1 MKKGLCSTSKTWRGR
16 VVCRMAAL
24 LCLTLLLPLLGG
36 CNNSDDVEMIFN
48 GKSWKLARLTN
59 DGSADAF
66 YDGLWSTDAQRQTSI
81 EALSQSGYFTVQ
93 TTCTDEDGILTGTL
107 SAHAITGS
115 ISNAV
120 LTVDASSRKIT
131 VDGAIN
137 SSESDPLGIAFLE
150 GLLGA
155 YKYEGD
161 THNLTLYYKNGSQTR
176 VIGLVA
182 R

>member
-1 MKKGLCSTSKTWRGR
+1 MAYTGRRGR
-16 VVCRMAAL
+16 RGCTVGAL
-24 LCLTLLLPLLGG
+24 LCLALLLPLLGG
-36 CNNSDDVEMIFN
+36 CNNSDDVELIFN
-48 GKSWKLARLTN
+48 GKSWKLARLTD

-66 YDGLWSTDAQRQTSI
+66 YDGLWSTDAQRQSSI

-93 TTCTDEDGILTGTL
+93 TTCTNEDGTLTGTL

-120 LTVDASSRKIT
+120 LTVDASTRKLSI
-131 VDGAIN
+131 DGTI
-137 SSESDPLGIAFLE
+137 SGSESDPLGIAFLE
-150 GLLGA
+150 GLQGV

-161 THNLTLYYKNGSQTR
+161 THNLTLYYKNGSKTR